1 MASSVSAPFCF
12 RAFRPGP
19 RFSFFVGSNLR
30 PMVLGNTK
38 TGDNKR
44 AERER
49 QIADDQERTLTPSE
63 PRLSSPL
70 APRGLAKPPLHAE
83 PQALGPTP
91 QVPLHTSQSK
101 SASHSP
107 SPDLVQ
113 TRPKPRLTWKRQA
126 RSSTC
131 GSARRSDATPRKR
144 LAQAHCAPQG
154 PTSSGLPVR

>member
-19 RFSFFVGSNLR
+19 RFSFVGSNLR
-30 PMVLGNTK
+30 PMVLGNIK
-38 TGDNKR
+38 TGDGKR

-49 QIADDQERTLTPSE
+49 QTADGLQRAVTPSE

-83 PQALGPTP
+83 PRALGPTP
-91 QVPLHTSQSK
+91 QVPLHTPQSK
-101 SASHSP
+101 SASHSL
-107 SPDLVQ
+107 SPDFVQ

-126 RSSTC
+126 QSSTC
-131 GSARRSDATPRKR
+131 CSARRSDATPRKR
-144 LAQAHCAPQG
+144 PAQAHCAPRG
-154 PTSSGLPVR
+154 PASSGLRVR